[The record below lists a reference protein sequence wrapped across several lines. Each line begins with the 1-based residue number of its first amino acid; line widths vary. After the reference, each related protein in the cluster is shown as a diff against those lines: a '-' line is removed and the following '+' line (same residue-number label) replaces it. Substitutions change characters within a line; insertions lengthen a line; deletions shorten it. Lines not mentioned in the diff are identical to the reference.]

1 MTQVAPPRTADPI
14 LLAVMANRMDSICRE
29 MMNTLLR
36 SARSAVINQAR
47 DFSCAIVTADNELL
61 ASAEGLPVHVI
72 GSEFLAEAMTELH
85 ADLAD
90 GDAYLHNDPYLGNTH
105 SADHAILVP
114 VFVDGQHVFTAV
126 AKAHQADCGN
136 ALPSTYAPTAKD
148 VYDEG
153 AITFPCVR
161 VQRDRRNIEDVVRM
175 CRARIRV
182 PEQWYGDFLAAL
194 GAARIAERRLKELCA
209 QYGLEAVR
217 ALITEWFDYSE
228 RRMAQAIRELPSGT
242 LEGASTHDPYP
253 GLPDGI
259 ALKVTV
265 RIDADEGRV
274 ELDLRD
280 NPDNYA
286 GGLNESRACATANSI
301 IGLFNSIDPDIPHN
315 AGSFR
320 RVKVLL
326 REGCIAGIPRFPH
339 SCSMATTNVADRL
352 VCITQAAFAEL
363 GEGWGLAEGG
373 MGMPPYMAVI
383 SGLDHRHGD
392 MPYVNQV
399 FIGSGGG
406 PGGPSADGWPTY
418 LIPVCASLVYKDSV
432 EVDEQRYPIHIREQ
446 ALIPDSEGAGRHRG
460 GFGCRTV
467 YGPKRN
473 PVSVAWAVEAH
484 HHPPRGVRGGLR
496 GARADAWMID
506 SDGNRVDVDLVGS
519 VELAPGEW
527 IVSIASGG
535 GGYGSPLERDPS
547 LVLADVREGWIS
559 RERAGDV
566 YGVVVADR
574 DKTSPSVEEDATR
587 RRRQELSERIKHP

>member
-1 MTQVAPPRTADPI
+1 MSQDTVTRTSDPI
-14 LLAVMANRMDSICRE
+14 LLAVLANRMDSICRE

-47 DFSCAIVTADNELL
+47 DFSCSLVTADNELL

-85 ADLAD
+85 ADLAE
-90 GDAYLHNDPYLGNTH
+90 GDAFLHNDPYLGNTH

-114 VFVDGQHVFTAV
+114 VFVDGEHVFTAV

-136 ALPSTYAPTAKD
+136 ALPSTYIPTAKD

-153 AITFPCVR
+153 AINFPCVR
-161 VQRDRRNIEDVVRM
+161 VQRGYRNNEDIIRM
-175 CRARIRV
+175 CRSRIRV
-182 PEQWYGDFLAAL
+182 PEQWYGDFLAAV

-209 QYGLEAVR
+209 QYGLDTVR
-217 ALITEWFDYSE
+217 GLVREWFDYSE
-228 RRMAQAIRELPSGT
+228 RRMIQAIRELPSGT
-242 LEGASTHDPYP
+242 LDGASTHDPYP

-259 ALKVTV
+259 PLGVTV
-265 RIDADEGRV
+265 RIDAAEGQV

-280 NPDNYA
+280 NPDNYP
-286 GGLNESRACATANSI
+286 GGLNESRACATANAM

-320 RVKVLL
+320 RVNVLL

-352 VCITQAAFAEL
+352 VSITQAAFAEL
-363 GEGWGLAEGG
+363 GEGFGLAEGG

-383 SGLDHRHGD
+383 SGLDARHRD
-392 MPYVNQV
+392 IPYVNQV

-432 EVDEQRYPIHIREQ
+432 EVDEQRYPIHIYEQ
-446 ALIPDSEGAGRHRG
+446 RLIPDSEGAGRRRG
-460 GFGCRTV
+460 GLGCQTSFGPRFHPMST
-467 YGPKRN
+467 
-473 PVSVAWAVEAH
+473 AWACEAH
-484 HHPPRGVRGGLR
+484 HHPPRGVRGGLE
-496 GARADAWMID
+496 GQATNVWMLD
-506 SDGNRVDVDLVGS
+506 REGNRVDVELVGS
-519 VELAPGEW
+519 IELKDGER
-527 IVSIASGG
+527 IVSVSSGG
-535 GGYGSPLERDPS
+535 GGYGNPLDREPE
-547 LVLADVREGWIS
+547 LVLRDVLEGWVS
-559 RERAGDV
+559 RQRALDV
-566 YGVVVADR
+566 YGVATADADGGGLCIDTRATAERRTTTRSRR
-574 DKTSPSVEEDATR
+574 DQR
-587 RRRQELSERIKHP
+587 

>member
-1 MTQVAPPRTADPI
+1 MTRVVNPRTADPI
-14 LLAVMANRMDSICRE
+14 LLAVISNRMESICRE

-47 DFSCAIVTADNELL
+47 DFSCSIVSAENELL

-85 ADLAD
+85 ADLAE

-114 VFVDGQHVFTAV
+114 IFADGEHVFTAV

-161 VQRDRRNIEDVVRM
+161 VQRDFDNNEDIMRM
-175 CRARIRV
+175 CRARVRV
-182 PEQWYGDFLAAL
+182 PEQWYGDYLAAL
-194 GAARIAERRLKELCA
+194 GAARIAERRLKELCQ
-209 QYGLEAVR
+209 QYGRETVR
-217 ALITEWFDYSE
+217 SLIAEWLDYSE
-228 RRMAQAIRELPSGT
+228 RRMIQAIQELPSGT
-242 LEGASTHDPYP
+242 LEGTSTHDPYP

-259 ALKVTV
+259 PLKVTV
-265 RIDADEGRV
+265 HIDAEAGRV

-280 NPDNYA
+280 NPDNYP

-320 RVKVLL
+320 RVTVLL

-363 GEGWGLAEGG
+363 GDGWGLAEGG

-383 SGLDHRHGD
+383 SGLDHRHD
-392 MPYVNQV
+392 DLPYVNQV

-432 EVDEQRYPIHIREQ
+432 EVDEQRYPIHIHEQ

-460 GFGCRTV
+460 GLGCRTV
-467 YGPKRN
+467 FGPKRN

-484 HHPPRGVRGGLR
+484 HNPPQGVRGGLS
-496 GARADAWMID
+496 GSGADAWMLD
-506 SDGNRVDVDLVGS
+506 DQDRRVSVDLVGS
-519 VELAPGEW
+519 VDLHRGQS
-527 IVSIASGG
+527 IVSISSGG
-535 GGYGSPLERDPS
+535 GGYGSPLERDPG
-547 LVLADVREGWIS
+547 LVLDDVLEGWIS
-559 RERAGDV
+559 RERAREV
-566 YGVVVADR
+566 YGVELIEGADGVLEV
-574 DKTSPSVEEDATR
+574 DEPVTDR
-587 RRRQELSERIKHP
+587 RRGQQFR